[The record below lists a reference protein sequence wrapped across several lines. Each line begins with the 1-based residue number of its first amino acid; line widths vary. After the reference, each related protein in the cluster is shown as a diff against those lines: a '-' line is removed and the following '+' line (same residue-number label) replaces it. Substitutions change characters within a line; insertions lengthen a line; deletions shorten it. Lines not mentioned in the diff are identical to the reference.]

1 MAGTLTPRQS
11 GTDMSNPVSNVEI
24 EDVLSSIRRLVS
36 ADQRDRPAATAD
48 HRGPAV
54 DRLVLTPALRVTD
67 PAPLVLTNPQV
78 TEPLVLGDAILPD
91 ARGQGEADPSGVSEA
106 MSRDEAPMA
115 ADVPHDAPPPP
126 LVLGGDPA
134 GAASAPVDKAPPPE
148 HSAGSLTEM
157 SEPEF
162 SAALVEALSREDPLA
177 GQAAEE
183 DPDPAA
189 PVAPAA
195 PAGGDARAGTRAA
208 GIAGITTQS
217 IPSKLVEEEVSRALG
232 KDFSAAFDAGTDA
245 ADADVAP
252 TDVAPADVGSGPGE
266 NRDPDAPGPSQ
277 GLGRAG
283 HLLLVPAARAPVD
296 EAYEDEDYDE
306 YDLSDLQEI
315 RPLSLR
321 RDALQDDALSQASDP
336 SATDLT
342 PESDVAGRDAFSEVQ
357 AEALSLE
364 DKISRLESLI
374 GAGQGAPETGTA
386 FFHRSATLDWEDAA
400 PSKAVQDSA
409 AAPADHPQQE
419 VPAAPLSL
427 DDAVLRD
434 LVAGIIREELKGV
447 LGERITRNVRKLV
460 RREINRML
468 VSQDFD

>member
-1 MAGTLTPRQS
+1 
-11 GTDMSNPVSNVEI
+11 
-24 EDVLSSIRRLVS
+24 
-36 ADQRDRPAATAD
+36 
-48 HRGPAV
+48 
-54 DRLVLTPALRVTD
+54 LRVTD

-189 PVAPAA
+189 PVAP
-195 PAGGDARAGTRAA
+195 
-208 GIAGITTQS
+208 
-217 IPSKLVEEEVSRALG
+217 
-232 KDFSAAFDAGTDA
+232 

-400 PSKAVQDSA
+400 PRKAVQDSA

>member
-1 MAGTLTPRQS
+1 
-11 GTDMSNPVSNVEI
+11 MSNPVSNVEI

-48 HRGPAV
+48 HRGPAA

-91 ARGQGEADPSGVSEA
+91 ARGQGGADPSGVSGTI
-106 MSRDEAPMA
+106 SRDEAPMA
-115 ADVPHDAPPPP
+115 ADVPHGAPPPP
-126 LVLGGDPA
+126 LVLGADPA

-148 HSAGSLTEM
+148 HSAGRLTEM

-183 DPDPAA
+183 GPDPAA
-189 PVAPAA
+189 PVVPAASVA

-217 IPSKLVEEEVSRALG
+217 ILSKLVEDEVSRALG

-252 TDVAPADVGSGPGE
+252 ADVAPADVGPGPGE
-266 NRDPDAPGPSQ
+266 NRDPDAPGPLQ

-306 YDLSDLQEI
+306 YDLSDLQDI

-342 PESDVAGRDAFSEVQ
+342 PESDVAGRDDTWRDDAGRDAFSEAQ

-400 PSKAVQDSA
+400 PRQAVQDSA
-409 AAPADHPQQE
+409 AAPADHLQQE
-419 VPAAPLSL
+419 VPTAPLSL

>member
-1 MAGTLTPRQS
+1 
-11 GTDMSNPVSNVEI
+11 MSDPMKSADI
-24 EDVLSSIRRLVS
+24 EDVLSSIRRLV
-36 ADQRDRPAATAD
+36 ADTPDCAQAPATAA
-48 HRGPAV
+48 GN
-54 DRLVLTPALRVTD
+54 RLLLTPALRVTD

-78 TEPLVLGDAILPD
+78 AEPLVLGDAILPD
-91 ARGQGEADPSGVSEA
+91 ARGQGGADPSGVSGTI
-106 MSRDEAPMA
+106 SRDEAPMA
-115 ADVPHDAPPPP
+115 ADVPH
-126 LVLGGDPA
+126 G
-134 GAASAPVDKAPPPE
+134 
-148 HSAGSLTEM
+148 
-157 SEPEF
+157 
-162 SAALVEALSREDPLA
+162 
-177 GQAAEE
+177 
-183 DPDPAA
+183 
-189 PVAPAA
+189 APA
-195 PAGGDARAGTRAA
+195 
-208 GIAGITTQS
+208 
-217 IPSKLVEEEVSRALG
+217 
-232 KDFSAAFDAGTDA
+232 
-245 ADADVAP
+245 
-252 TDVAPADVGSGPGE
+252 DVAPADVGPGSGE

-306 YDLSDLQEI
+306 YDLSDLQDI

-321 RDALQDDALSQASDP
+321 RDALQDDALLQVSDP

-342 PESDVAGRDAFSEVQ
+342 PESDVAGRDAVSEAQ

-400 PSKAVQDSA
+400 PRQAVQDSA
-409 AAPADHPQQE
+409 AAPADHPQQD